1 MPQPKSP
8 LTLFIIKKFYDYD
21 GHRQVSNGL
30 KTSALFVVNL
40 LLSEG
45 HRAKLVEAID
55 ANCIH
60 RLIRENG
67 PAARV
72 VLEAIWVTP
81 TKMRELQQLNPTVKW
96 TVRVHSETTFL
107 QNEGVATEWIAA
119 YLNQGIEVAFNSSVT
134 VDDFSLLAPTTYL
147 PNYYPLRKPRPS
159 QSNGDVLNVGCFGAI
174 RPLKNQLI
182 QAIAACRF
190 AKEAGTK
197 MVFHMNGSRIEQSG
211 SSSLR
216 NVEALLMAAG
226 QTLELHPW
234 MDHEDF
240 LELVA
245 SMDIC
250 LQVSLTESFCIVA
263 SDAISMGVPLVGSP
277 AIRWLPERSQADVSS
292 SDSIVAAIKRADAT
306 TVIMNQDALKR
317 YLRRAVDAWNSWVTN
332 V

>member
-1 MPQPKSP
+1 MLQPKHP

-30 KTSALFVVNL
+30 KTSAMFVVDL

-81 TKMRELQQLNPTVKW
+81 TKMAELQQLNPDIKW

-107 QNEGVATEWIAA
+107 QNEGVAIEWIAA
-119 YLNQGIEVAFNSSVT
+119 YLNQGIEVAFNSTVT
-134 VDDFSLLAPTTYL
+134 IDDFKVLGATTYL
-147 PNYYPLRKPRPS
+147 PNYYPLRKPRPP
-159 QSNGDVLNVGCFGAI
+159 QPATPILNVGCFGAI

-190 AKEAGTK
+190 AKQAGTK

-211 SSSLR
+211 SNNLK
-216 NVEALLMAAG
+216 NIEALLMAAG

-250 LQVSLTESFCIVA
+250 LQVSLSESFNIVSA
-263 SDAISMGVPLVGSP
+263 DAVSMGVPLVGSE
-277 AIRWLPERSQADVSS
+277 AIRWLPERSVADATS
-292 SDSIVAAIKRADAT
+292 SDSIVAAIKRANVT
-306 TVIMNQDALKR
+306 TVIMNQAALKA
-317 YLRRAVDAWNSWVTN
+317 YLAGAVTAWNSWVTS
-332 V
+332 